1 MSSKAE
7 MATMYDLTNIFLLKI
22 RYVLNAPIVSQVE
35 IINKRLNFN
44 FLFYFATMKALFSG
58 GCL

>member
-7 MATMYDLTNIFLLKI
+7 MAAIYDLTNIFLLKI

-35 IINKRLNFN
+35 IINKRLDFN